1 MQEPMLRCIAMTHI
15 ADPRAVRLAC
25 REGRFS
31 QPTHGQAPGCEQANL
46 VILPADWADE
56 FLRFCVR
63 NPKPCPVLGVTEP
76 GEVTMQGVAEGLDLR
91 HDLPRYRI
99 WRDGVL
105 VEEPDSVAHAWRDD
119 LVAFALGCSFGFESA
134 LHAAG
139 LTPRHMQTGS
149 NVPMF
154 RTSIPCIPAG
164 RFHGPLVVSMR
175 PYTARAA
182 IEAVQITARHPAS
195 HGAPVHLGDP
205 SLIGIADVM
214 RPDYGDAVPV
224 EPGEMPVFWACG
236 VTPQAAI
243 AAARPPFAITH
254 APGFM
259 LVTDRRVPG

>member
-1 MQEPMLRCIAMTHI
+1 MTAI
-15 ADPRAVRLAC
+15 ADPRAFRLAC
-25 REGRFS
+25 REGRFDR
-31 QPTHGQAPGCEQANL
+31 PTHGQAPGCEQANL

-63 NPKPCPVLGVTEP
+63 NPRPCPVLGVSEP
-76 GEVTMQGVAEGLDLR
+76 GAVTMPGVAEGLDLR

-105 VEEPDSVAHAWRDD
+105 VEEPGSIAHAWRDD
-119 LVAFALGCSFGFESA
+119 LVAFALGCSFGFEAA
-134 LHAAG
+134 LDAAG
-139 LTPRHMQTGS
+139 LTPRHMQLGC

-154 RTSIPCIPAG
+154 RTDIACEPAG
-164 RFHGPLVVSMR
+164 RFHGPMVVSMR
-175 PYTARAA
+175 PYKARDA
-182 IEAVQITARHPAS
+182 IAAVQITARFPDS

-205 SLIGIADVM
+205 SLIGIADVSC
-214 RPDYGDAVPV
+214 PDYGDAVPV
-224 EPGEMPVFWACG
+224 AADELPVFWACG

-259 LVTDRRVPG
+259 LVTDRRAPG

>member
-1 MQEPMLRCIAMTHI
+1 MT
-15 ADPRAVRLAC
+15 ALANPRAVRLAC

-31 QPTHGQAPGCEQANL
+31 RPTHGQAPGCEQANL

-63 NPKPCPVLGVTEP
+63 NPRPCPVLGVSEP
-76 GEVTMQGVAEGLDLR
+76 GAVTMPGVAEGLDLR

-105 VEEPDSVAHAWRDD
+105 AEEPDSIAHAWRDD
-119 LVAFALGCSFGFESA
+119 LVAFALGCSFGFEAA
-134 LHAAG
+134 LDAAG
-139 LTPRHMQTGS
+139 LTPRHMQLGC

-154 RTSIPCIPAG
+154 RTSLPCKPAG
-164 RFHGPLVVSMR
+164 RFHGPMVVSMR
-175 PYTARAA
+175 PYRARDA
-182 IEAVQITARHPAS
+182 IEAVRITARFPDS
-195 HGAPVHLGDP
+195 HGAPLHLGDP
-205 SLIGIADVM
+205 ALIGIADVS
-214 RPDYGDAVPV
+214 RPDYGDPVPV
-224 EPGEMPVFWACG
+224 AADELPVFWACG

-259 LVTDRRVPG
+259 LVTDRRAPG